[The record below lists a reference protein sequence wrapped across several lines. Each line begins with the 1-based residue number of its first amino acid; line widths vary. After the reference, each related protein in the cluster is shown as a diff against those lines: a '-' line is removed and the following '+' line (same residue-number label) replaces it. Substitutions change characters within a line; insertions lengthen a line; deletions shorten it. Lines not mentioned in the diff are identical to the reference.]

1 MAIGRREQGKRQRW
15 DGVECGAIVLSP
27 EIFDTLSDLGKRRRY
42 FTLADGLD
50 FMAGE
55 HGGYIAASVGGEK
68 IGLWRQG
75 CDSR

>member
-27 EIFDTLSDLGKRRRY
+27 EIFDTLSNLGKRMRY

-50 FMAGE
+50 IMAG
-55 HGGYIAASVGGEK
+55 V
-68 IGLWRQG
+68 
-75 CDSR
+75 

>member
-1 MAIGRREQGKRQRW
+1 MAIGRREQGKGQRW

-55 HGGYIAASVGGEK
+55 YSTGP
-68 IGLWRQG
+68 LLL
-75 CDSR
+75 